1 VVVRSRQQTFNPGEL
16 PLVLLALAESGP
28 TKAYDFISELDRLF
42 GSRYRA
48 SPGGVYPALT
58 ALLDERLLMA
68 DRTGRAK
75 KYSLTDRGRSA
86 LEQRRRELAALE
98 ERTGVRFTE
107 ADSLVPHVEQF
118 ATRVLKLSG
127 KVNVD
132 AALCVLARAAE
143 EIERL
148 EEGDGRDDRPL

>member
-1 VVVRSRQQTFNPGEL
+1 MAVRTRQQTFNPGEL

-28 TKAYDFISELDRLF
+28 TKAYEFISELDRLF
-42 GSRYRA
+42 GPRYRA

-58 ALLDERLLMA
+58 ALLDERLLVA
-68 DRTGRAK
+68 DRGGRAK
-75 KYSLTDRGRSA
+75 KYSLTDEGRRA
-86 LEQRRRELAALE
+86 LDQRRRELTALA

-127 KVNVD
+127 KVDVD
-132 AALCVLARAAE
+132 AVAGVLERAAQ

-148 EEGDGRDDRPL
+148 EEDDAEGD